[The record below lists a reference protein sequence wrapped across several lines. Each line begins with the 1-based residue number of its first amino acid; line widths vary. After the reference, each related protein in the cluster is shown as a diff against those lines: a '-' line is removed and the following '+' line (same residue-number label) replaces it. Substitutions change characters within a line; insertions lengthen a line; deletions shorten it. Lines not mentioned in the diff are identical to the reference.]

1 MFIETQPT
9 PNPETIKF
17 LPGETV
23 LPSGSA
29 EFVSA
34 ADAAGR
40 SPLAERLFE
49 IEGVDRVFFGQD
61 FISVT
66 KHPAKEWMRLKPL
79 ILAAI
84 FEQFSGD
91 LPLLMGASDEAEF
104 PKGEDNAAVA
114 QIREL
119 LETRIRPALARDGGD
134 VVFRGFDRGIV
145 YLQMRG
151 ACSGCPSATMTLK
164 MGIENMLRHYVP
176 EVLEVRAAQDND

>member
-9 PNPETIKF
+9 PNPETMKF

-23 LPSGSA
+23 LSSGTA
-29 EFVSA
+29 EFTSA
-34 ADAAGR
+34 DSAAGR
-40 SPLAERLFE
+40 SPLAEKLLNMDGVERILF
-49 IEGVDRVFFGQD
+49 GGD

-66 KHPAKEWMRLKPL
+66 KSSAKDWMQLKPL

-91 LPLLMGASDEAEF
+91 QPILMVRPDEIPTQEGDHN
-104 PKGEDNAAVA
+104 PVIS

-119 LETRIRPALARDGGD
+119 LETRIRPAVARDGGD
-134 VVFRGFDRGIV
+134 VVFRSFDRGIV

-164 MGIENMLRHYVP
+164 MGIENMLRHYIP
-176 EVLEVRAAQDND
+176 DVLEVRAVREGD